1 MALSQTGGPAEF
13 TFPSA
18 PAKCGW
24 RPGHTSRRTTTGP
37 TSGSI
42 NKRPVQL
49 EAGIKL
55 LFDKRTGDD
64 SIGPMKIPAT
74 LFLLAALT
82 LSLPVHAAPASPES
96 VEQLLKLMQV
106 DKLMSATFDQMNGVM
121 KTAMQQV
128 TKGKPLSA
136 DEQAIV
142 DKQQQKMIAILKE
155 EMSWDK
161 LKDDYV
167 RIYQGTFSQEEID
180 SLLAFYKSPACQAYV
195 SKQPELMKRSMLIMQ
210 QRMGPM
216 MQRIQAMTEETAR
229 ELQQAKVQTNSP
241 AK

>member
-1 MALSQTGGPAEF
+1 
-13 TFPSA
+13 
-18 PAKCGW
+18 
-24 RPGHTSRRTTTGP
+24 
-37 TSGSI
+37 
-42 NKRPVQL
+42 
-49 EAGIKL
+49 
-55 LFDKRTGDD
+55 
-64 SIGPMKIPAT
+64 MKTPAT
-74 LFLLAALT
+74 VLLLAALT
-82 LSLPVHAAPASPES
+82 LSLPVNAAPASTES

-106 DKLMSATFDQMNGVM
+106 DKLMNATFDQMNGVM
-121 KTAMQQV
+121 KTAMQQE

-142 DKQQQKMIAILKE
+142 DKQQQKMIAIIKE

-180 SLLAFYKSPACQAYV
+180 GLLAFYKSPAGQAYV
-195 SKQPELMKRSMLIMQ
+195 SKQPELMKHSMLIMQ

-216 MQRIQAMTEETAR
+216 MQRIQAMAEETAR
-229 ELQQAKVQTNSP
+229 ELQQAKAQTNSP

>member
-1 MALSQTGGPAEF
+1 MK
-13 TFPSA
+13 TF
-18 PAKCGW
+18 
-24 RPGHTSRRTTTGP
+24 
-37 TSGSI
+37 
-42 NKRPVQL
+42 
-49 EAGIKL
+49 
-55 LFDKRTGDD
+55 
-64 SIGPMKIPAT
+64 AT
-74 LFLLAALT
+74 VLLLAALT
-82 LSLPVHAAPASPES
+82 LSLPVNAAPASPES

-106 DKLMSATFDQMNGVM
+106 DKLMNATFDQMNGVM

-142 DKQQQKMIAILKE
+142 DKQQQKMIAIIKE

-180 SLLAFYKSPACQAYV
+180 GLLAFYKSPAGQAYV
-195 SKQPELMKRSMLIMQ
+195 SKQPELMKHSMLIMQ

-216 MQRIQAMTEETAR
+216 MQRIQTMAEETAR
-229 ELQQAKVQTNSP
+229 ELQQAKAQTNSP